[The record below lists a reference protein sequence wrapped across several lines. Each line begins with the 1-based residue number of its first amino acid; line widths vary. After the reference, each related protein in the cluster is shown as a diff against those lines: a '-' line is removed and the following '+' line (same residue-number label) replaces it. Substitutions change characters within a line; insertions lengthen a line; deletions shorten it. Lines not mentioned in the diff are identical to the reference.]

1 MSVNV
6 RAVFVF
12 VSEHL
17 CVSED
22 TFKAD
27 ACFEHV
33 GESLSGMR
41 CVCLCVCGVYA
52 SECVCEMSKA
62 GRLTTLV
69 ASIMAAAPDRL
80 RVLH

>member
-1 MSVNV
+1 MSVSL

-27 ACFEHV
+27 ACFKHV
-33 GESLSGMR
+33 GESLTGIR
-41 CVCLCVCGVYA
+41 FVCLCVCGV
-52 SECVCEMSKA
+52 CVCEMSKA
-62 GRLTTLV
+62 GRLMTLV
-69 ASIMAAAPDRL
+69 AS
-80 RVLH
+80 HHGSST